1 MILII
6 AIMISICGVSAADY
20 VIPDHAAPKI
30 AHAPNP
36 ATVIARAPAGSRVT
50 VPVEHVRITA
60 EQLSLATNLA
70 AVVADS
76 RKNIPELAQLSDLE
90 VAMLYLAQMLKTSDS
105 LEKIAPTNSLEY
117 LIGAGMRVDIHN
129 KTKEIK

>member
-6 AIMISICGVSAADY
+6 AMILSAAYVHAEY
-20 VIPDHAAPKI
+20 VIPDYAAPKL
-30 AHAPNP
+30 AHAPDP
-36 ATVIARAPAGSRVT
+36 AVIIKRAPAGSRVT

-70 AVVADS
+70 VVVADS
-76 RKNIPELAQLSDLE
+76 RKNIPELSQLSDFE
-90 VAMLYLAQMLKTSDS
+90 IAMLYLAQMIKTSDS

-117 LIGAGMRVDIHN
+117 LIGAGMRVDIL
-129 KTKEIK
+129 KQRAGVIQ